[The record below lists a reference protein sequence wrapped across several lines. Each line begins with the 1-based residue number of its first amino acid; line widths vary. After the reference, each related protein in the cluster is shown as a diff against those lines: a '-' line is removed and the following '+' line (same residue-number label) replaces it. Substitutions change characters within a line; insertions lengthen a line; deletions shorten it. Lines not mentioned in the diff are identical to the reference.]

1 MESKERSRDPG
12 GRIVEIKRSKK
23 ELVSHSIIQ
32 TALINKALRLKPTYW
47 VPLRQEHGPT
57 MKPASHAGIETSH
70 SVQAISDELASL
82 LSVI

>member
-47 VPLRQEHGPT
+47 VPLVKNMAPR
-57 MKPASHAGIETSH
+57 
-70 SVQAISDELASL
+70 
-82 LSVI
+82 